1 MPFRFGRGQGRG
13 KKGMGR
19 RFRGGRGAGGFR
31 SNVPPG
37 NCICPNCGLIVP
49 HQLGVPCF
57 QTKCSNCGSPMVRQ
71 FSSEQ

>member
-13 KKGMGR
+13 KRGMGR

-71 FSSEQ
+71 FSYEE

>member
-1 MPFRFGRGQGRG
+1 MSFRFGRGQGRG
-13 KKGMGR
+13 KRGMGR

-37 NCICPNCGLIVP
+37 NCICPNCGLIVQ

-71 FSSEQ
+71 FSYEE